1 MGRSPSRSSDGGES
15 AKHAR
20 VEPRLLN
27 AIEKKQHGEVIAII
41 EEAKAKAQPIEHLLR
56 IGLMRAVE
64 RTNVELAEYMLQS
77 GAKPDGAPG
86 GRLSPLLKA
95 IEKKA
100 TDDDQEKM
108 VKLLLRFGGNVDAHD
123 KQGRTAL
130 MTAAWKGYYHIMVI
144 LLRGGA
150 DVNKK
155 DNNGRHV
162 LHNLAADK
170 ECDWG
175 MYVIEE
181 LLRYNIALDG
191 PQGRDE
197 SGRTPLH
204 WAASTGK
211 RDLCEILLQRTKT
224 DVNAVEGRGKAPI
237 HLAIAHGRDDIV
249 ETLLRHRANVMAT
262 SDGSWTPLHNA
273 CEQGN
278 VKVVRLLLDAGANV
292 NARLLNGMTPLHI
305 AAQAGHLD
313 VVQCLLNRKETKR
326 TARDS
331 FGITPFLRAAQN
343 KRRDIVNLL
352 APSNNV
358 ETLSEDALG
367 ACNGFNATIV
377 DFGNFHNENR
387 VSRRTVYEVLYGK
400 DVVNSRKP
408 AVNILPKDSKA
419 TSFRWI
425 HLPAN
430 NMAWVEALLT
440 KAFIEEGASDVEG
453 FKALEKSFT
462 HSHRGQQVH
471 SHFMRPLCQSTPRA
485 PKHPDDS
492 DLSDGAEPAP
502 PQIVVS
508 SGLGLSLDTIA
519 GAQETVPHFPKVPA
533 RTGTVSTDQSDWT
546 ASSAAGLGSAIAKE
560 TKAKHKDKTKTQKW
574 RGSKPAGGRSGGT
587 ETPTKPQE
595 PQAKRKSSMPMT
607 GSGHLRSPGSPG
619 RKDPTAVAKGNI
631 FTFMPYLHFESDRK
645 RQEMQAAI
653 VRAQLLKER
662 EKREGR
668 VSMPPL
674 QRASTYDEML
684 LRAHLTSSQ
693 VSLHVRRTLDQFFY
707 HNIDTQS
714 RDRDQVVYRYQCKSS
729 NSNFTDPKIFMV
741 DQLWM
746 WTLGKD
752 LIVTAFPQ
760 RWQQPRND
768 PLNILDAVIEQI
780 NSKTREPV
788 RSVYDLAMIITGRCS
803 GVFDRHLVGDE
814 DYQFL
819 DMFESSIGDA
829 TEMETM
835 LFKEF
840 NTASAQA
847 SAWLQHHRRANRFSR
862 HLEAEG
868 RQREHHNRR
877 HMPHHPHAHAL
888 TEPPTKEAEF
898 GYDEDSSLAHA
909 PLFVDKLLDIG
920 AETDLLA
927 EIKDIRDEL
936 NMITKVLEDQRS
948 VIPDL
953 EVSITDIY
961 REEHKSQQDLKRRF
975 KEQLKTIDTHIK
987 DLERMDKQAERIYK
1001 SITDLLDLK
1010 QKHANAFEARFAR
1023 DQAAGTARQSQ
1034 TVMVFTIVTI
1044 IFLPLSFIA
1053 ALFTINIREF
1063 PHLPGGSEPSLPMS
1077 HVFKYI
1083 FGIGLAISIPF
1094 IVIALSFDAIGDF
1107 FREVKRR
1114 WRDRKRNTARAQ
1126 TLHDGR
1132 SITVLSD
1139 GNTAKDYAAMEQAL
1153 SIGRN
1158 SMVQANGR
1166 RSIESYLRN
1175 GYGNGNGT
1183 LHTAVSRS
1191 TAGKDAMRVTTHAN
1205 GMTTVGGRLSVDVR
1219 PSPVERMSTGFRLRG
1234 STDIERA

>member
-1 MGRSPSRSSDGGES
+1 
-15 AKHAR
+15 
-20 VEPRLLN
+20 
-27 AIEKKQHGEVIAII
+27 
-41 EEAKAKAQPIEHLLR
+41 
-56 IGLMRAVE
+56 MRAVE

-519 GAQETVPHFPKVPA
+519 GAQETVPHF
-533 RTGTVSTDQSDWT
+533 R
-546 ASSAAGLGSAIAKE
+546 
-560 TKAKHKDKTKTQKW
+560 
-574 RGSKPAGGRSGGT
+574 RC
-587 ETPTKPQE
+587 
-595 PQAKRKSSMPMT
+595 
-607 GSGHLRSPGSPG
+607 
-619 RKDPTAVAKGNI
+619 
-631 FTFMPYLHFESDRK
+631 LH
-645 RQEMQAAI
+645 
-653 VRAQLLKER
+653 VRAQSAR
-662 EKREGR
+662 ISPIGQQAQ
-668 VSMPPL
+668 PP
-674 QRASTYDEML
+674 D
-684 LRAHLTSSQ
+684 
-693 VSLHVRRTLDQFFY
+693 
-707 HNIDTQS
+707 
-714 RDRDQVVYRYQCKSS
+714 
-729 NSNFTDPKIFMV
+729 
-741 DQLWM
+741 
-746 WTLGKD
+746 
-752 LIVTAFPQ
+752 
-760 RWQQPRND
+760 
-768 PLNILDAVIEQI
+768 
-780 NSKTREPV
+780 
-788 RSVYDLAMIITGRCS
+788 
-803 GVFDRHLVGDE
+803 
-814 DYQFL
+814 
-819 DMFESSIGDA
+819 
-829 TEMETM
+829 
-835 LFKEF
+835 
-840 NTASAQA
+840 
-847 SAWLQHHRRANRFSR
+847 
-862 HLEAEG
+862 
-868 RQREHHNRR
+868 
-877 HMPHHPHAHAL
+877 
-888 TEPPTKEAEF
+888 
-898 GYDEDSSLAHA
+898 
-909 PLFVDKLLDIG
+909 
-920 AETDLLA
+920 
-927 EIKDIRDEL
+927 
-936 NMITKVLEDQRS
+936 
-948 VIPDL
+948 
-953 EVSITDIY
+953 
-961 REEHKSQQDLKRRF
+961 
-975 KEQLKTIDTHIK
+975 
-987 DLERMDKQAERIYK
+987 
-1001 SITDLLDLK
+1001 
-1010 QKHANAFEARFAR
+1010 
-1023 DQAAGTARQSQ
+1023 
-1034 TVMVFTIVTI
+1034 
-1044 IFLPLSFIA
+1044 
-1053 ALFTINIREF
+1053 
-1063 PHLPGGSEPSLPMS
+1063 
-1077 HVFKYI
+1077 
-1083 FGIGLAISIPF
+1083 
-1094 IVIALSFDAIGDF
+1094 
-1107 FREVKRR
+1107 
-1114 WRDRKRNTARAQ
+1114 
-1126 TLHDGR
+1126 
-1132 SITVLSD
+1132 
-1139 GNTAKDYAAMEQAL
+1139 
-1153 SIGRN
+1153 
-1158 SMVQANGR
+1158 
-1166 RSIESYLRN
+1166 
-1175 GYGNGNGT
+1175 
-1183 LHTAVSRS
+1183 
-1191 TAGKDAMRVTTHAN
+1191 
-1205 GMTTVGGRLSVDVR
+1205 
-1219 PSPVERMSTGFRLRG
+1219 
-1234 STDIERA
+1234 